1 MIHHNMI
8 LCVSLLAHNHVWG
21 IFLKEAS
28 PWAKREI
35 WKTHLSQSF
44 KGLAHYFNEQADLDG
59 QDLPA

>member
-1 MIHHNMI
+1 MRG
-8 LCVSLLAHNHVWG
+8 VLAHNHVWG

-44 KGLAHYFNEQADLDG
+44 KGLARYFNEQADLDG
-59 QDLPA
+59 QDLPT